1 MDLFSGVR
9 DPSIATFCQ
18 LINNP
23 EEHEKGANTPARS
36 YATDRRAMASTAVDV
51 KELPNSYVFIADMP
65 GLKPSDIKVQIENDN
80 VLTISGER
88 KLQDEGESEGK
99 YLRLERGAGKFMRK
113 FTLPANAKSDAIAA
127 KCQDGVLAVT
137 VPKIPPPEP
146 KTVNIT
152 IS

>member
-1 MDLFSGVR
+1 MALFFDARDPLFS
-9 DPSIATFCQ
+9 TLHQ

-51 KELPNSYVFIADMP
+51 KELPNFYLFIADMP
-65 GLKPSDIKVQIENDN
+65 GLKSSDIKVQIENGN

-113 FTLPANAKSDAIAA
+113 LTLPANANSDAIAA
-127 KCQDGVLAVT
+127 KCQDGVLTVT

-146 KTVNIT
+146 KSINIT
-152 IS
+152 VS